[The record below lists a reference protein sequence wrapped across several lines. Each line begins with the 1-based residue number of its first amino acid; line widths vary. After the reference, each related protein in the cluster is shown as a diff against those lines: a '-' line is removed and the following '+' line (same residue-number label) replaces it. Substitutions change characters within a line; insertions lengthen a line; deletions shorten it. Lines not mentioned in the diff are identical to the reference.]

1 MERKNEIRIS
11 FETINLSQVFIHTA
25 GSYMSKPISK
35 TNNRYLANLGTV
47 PADER
52 FGPLVLAL
60 ENASSEEDRERIINE
75 LKSIV
80 EIDET
85 AIAEPLTFKHDIE
98 NLNGYIVLEPVTAV
112 EN

>member
-11 FETINLSQVFIHTA
+11 FETINLSQVFIHTT

-35 TNNRYLANLGTV
+35 SNNRYLANLSTV

-60 ENASSEEDRERIINE
+60 ENAS
-75 LKSIV
+75 
-80 EIDET
+80 
-85 AIAEPLTFKHDIE
+85 
-98 NLNGYIVLEPVTAV
+98 
-112 EN
+112 